1 MQMADPSE
9 TRTSLVYGVEVPG
22 RHQDYVQHLDD
33 QPTANCLYVA
43 TGQAINHFTGE
54 MPISP
59 NDFNRRMPFAL
70 AIANLGSKF
79 IRPDGKV
86 DDWSVARDVL
96 QSTLAEFS
104 IFPKRYYS
112 ERESLLWDL
121 SNVSHVR
128 AKIVAPVELLPDT
141 NTLSFDQ
148 PALVYSSYKDN
159 GHVDFVPGSNRL
171 ARIIRGNPY
180 MAELKERATIR
191 EVHLLEA
198 K

>member
-1 MQMADPSE
+1 MQMTNLSE
-9 TRTSLVYGVEVPG
+9 TQKSLAYGVEVPG
-22 RHQDYVQHLDD
+22 RHQDYIQYLDD
-33 QPTANCLYVA
+33 QPTTNCLYVA
-43 TGQAINHFTGE
+43 TSQAINHFTGE
-54 MPISP
+54 MPLSP

-70 AIANLGSKF
+70 AIANLSNKF

-104 IFPKRYYS
+104 IFPKVYYS
-112 ERESLLWDL
+112 ERESLLWAL
-121 SNVSHVR
+121 PNVSHVR

-141 NTLSFDQ
+141 NILSFDQ
-148 PALVYSSYKDN
+148 PALVYSSYKDS
-159 GHVDFVPGSNRL
+159 GHVDFVPGSNSL

-180 MAELKERATIR
+180 MAELKEKATIR